1 MFPFNPVLIGALS
14 VLVISAVWLIVL
26 MVRGREDSVEER
38 MDRVSE
44 QKPRK
49 DASFTSTDSAS
60 AKLPKMGAVLMPA
73 DESKASQL
81 KARLRQAGLYRR
93 HSSALY
99 LGVKLVF
106 MVAPMGVGVV
116 LSVLGLTPLLHGVLF
131 GAVVGLVGNLLPSLW
146 LNHLKSSRQKKI
158 RRALPDA
165 LDVIVI
171 CLEGGL
177 SLPAALAKVTSE
189 MKAAHSLLA
198 DELAI
203 VGREIQLGRS
213 TGEALKQLA
222 DRFDAEEL
230 RSLASV
236 VVQAERF
243 GASVVKAFRVHA
255 DSLRLRRYQYAEAQ
269 AQKAPVKL
277 IFPTVL
283 CIFPALYIVLM
294 GPAGVQLLDMLNNL
308 TMK

>member
-1 MFPFNPVLIGALS
+1 MIGALS
-14 VLVISAVWLIVL
+14 VLIISAVWLIVL
-26 MVRGREDSVEER
+26 MVSGREDSVDER

-49 DASFTSTDSAS
+49 DASFTSADFAS
-60 AKLPKMGAVLMPA
+60 ARLPKMGAMLMPA
-73 DESKASQL
+73 DESKASKL

-116 LSVLGLTPLLHGVLF
+116 LSVLGLTSLLHGVVF

-146 LNHLKSSRQKKI
+146 LNHLKNGRQKKI

-165 LDVIVI
+165 LDVIIV

-189 MKAAHSLLA
+189 LKAAHSLLA

-222 DRFDAEEL
+222 DRVDAEEL

-283 CIFPALYIVLM
+283 CIFPALYIILM
-294 GPAGVQLLDMLNNL
+294 GPAGVQLLDMLSNL